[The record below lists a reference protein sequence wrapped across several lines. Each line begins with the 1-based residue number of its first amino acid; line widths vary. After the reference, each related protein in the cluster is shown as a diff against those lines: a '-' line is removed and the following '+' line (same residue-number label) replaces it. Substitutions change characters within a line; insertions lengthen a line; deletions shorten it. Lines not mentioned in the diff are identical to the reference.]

1 MFVRRWDLTTHNRS
15 PVSHW
20 VSRFAQMIPRHQHH
34 RVLDYACGT
43 GRHALYLSQLGL
55 PVLAVDKDEASL
67 NSLRDD
73 LIACQPSELELRCI
87 DLEQEVFSFAD
98 TREKFAGL
106 VVTNYLYRPHLAQLL
121 EILDE
126 GGVFIYET
134 FAFGNEKFGKPSNP
148 DYLLKD
154 NELLEVVMASQ
165 SFRIIA
171 FESLYVEDP
180 KPAMIQRI
188 CAIRTKDW
196 ATIL

>member
-1 MFVRRWDLTTHNRS
+1 MTTHNRL
-15 PVSHW
+15 PVSPW
-20 VSRFAQMIPRHQHH
+20 VSRFAQMIPGHEHH

-43 GRHALYLSQLGL
+43 GRHALYLSQLGYPL
-55 PVLAVDKDEASL
+55 LGVDKDEASL

-73 LIACQPSELELRCI
+73 LIACQPSAIELRCI

-98 TREKFAGL
+98 MREKFAGL

-121 EILDE
+121 EILVE
-126 GGVFIYET
+126 GGVLIYET
-134 FAFGNEKFGKPSNP
+134 FARGNEKFGKPSNP
-148 DYLLKD
+148 EYLLKD
-154 NELLEVVMASQ
+154 NELLEVVMASK

-171 FESLYVEDP
+171 FESIYVEDP

>member
-1 MFVRRWDLTTHNRS
+1 MTTHKS
-15 PVSHW
+15 SSVSNW
-20 VSRFAQMIPRHQHH
+20 VSRFAHMIPRHGHQ

-43 GRHALYLSQLGL
+43 GRHTIFFRQLGY
-55 PVLAVDKDEASL
+55 PVLGVDKEESSL
-67 NSLRDD
+67 EIVRSAMN
-73 LIACQPSELELRCI
+73 ACQPSELELRCI
-87 DLEQEVFSFAD
+87 DLEQEEFSFAD
-98 TREKFAGL
+98 TDEKFAGL

-121 EILDE
+121 EILDD

-134 FAFGNEKFGKPSNP
+134 FALGNEKFGKPSNP

-154 NELLEVVMASQ
+154 NELLELVLASQ

-171 FESLYVEDP
+171 FESIYVEDP

>member
-1 MFVRRWDLTTHNRS
+1 LTTHKSSSISN
-15 PVSHW
+15 W
-20 VSRFAQMIPRHQHH
+20 VSRFAQMIPRHGHH
-34 RVLDYACGT
+34 RVLDYACGS
-43 GRHALYLSQLGL
+43 GRHTIFLRQLGY
-55 PVLAVDKDEASL
+55 PVLGVDKEESSL
-67 NSLRDD
+67 EIVRNTLNT
-73 LIACQPSELELRCI
+73 CQPSELELRCT
-87 DLEQEVFSFAD
+87 DLEQEEFSFAD
-98 TREKFAGL
+98 TDEKFAGL

-121 EILDE
+121 EILDD

-134 FAFGNEKFGKPSNP
+134 FALGNEKFGKPSNP

-154 NELLEVVMASQ
+154 NELLELVLASQ

-171 FESLYVEDP
+171 FESIYVEDP